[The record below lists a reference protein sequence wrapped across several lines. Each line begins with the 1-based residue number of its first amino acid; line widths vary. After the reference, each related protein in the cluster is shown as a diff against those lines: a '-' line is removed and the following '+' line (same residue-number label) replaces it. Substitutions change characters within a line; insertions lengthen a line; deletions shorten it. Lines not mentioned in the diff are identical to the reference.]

1 MCNRYTYKDFFISL
15 VIAQCPLDHPF
26 AYNNGDNCCKTNEER
41 PIELGI
47 TPQNEIDDG
56 TCDGVDFNRQS
67 KCCKYTNT
75 PCPDGSGCFDNY
87 GKTNNSYIHLRCTAL
102 IGIRPEYKGWSTS

>member
-26 AYNNGDNCCKTNEER
+26 AYNNGDNCCKTKEER

-67 KCCKYTNT
+67 KCCKSDYT
-75 PCPDGSGCFDNY
+75 PCPHGSGCFDY
-87 GKTNNSYIHLRCTAL
+87 SLGK
-102 IGIRPEYKGWSTS
+102 

>member
-1 MCNRYTYKDFFISL
+1 MIDIQGLFYFITAL
-15 VIAQCPLDHPF
+15 CPLDHPF
-26 AYNNGDNCCKTNEER
+26 AYSNGDHCCKTKEER

-67 KCCKYTNT
+67 KCCKDGANT

-87 GKTNNSYIHLRCTAL
+87 GKTNNA
-102 IGIRPEYKGWSTS
+102 